1 MKKLLLTSAGFENPK
16 VGMKFLEIIGKP
28 ASEIKVVFI
37 PTAATTEG
45 EKYYVGECKKD
56 LLEVGI
62 DEKNIKVLDLDH
74 QISYSEVAGFDV
86 IYMCGGNTFH
96 LLNTVRKTGF
106 DKAIKQ
112 FLEEGKVYTGVSAGS
127 ILMGPNI
134 EIAKL
139 GDKNECG
146 VTNFT
151 GLGYIDSAISP
162 HYNEDERKKVEDFKK
177 KTNYPILP
185 LKDNQALLVLDNKTE
200 IIE

>member
-16 VGMKFLEIIGKP
+16 IGTKFLEIIGKP
-28 ASEIKVVFI
+28 ASEIKIIFI
-37 PTAATTEG
+37 PTAAVTEG
-45 EKYYVGECKKD
+45 EKYYVGKCKKE

-62 DEKNIKVLDLDH
+62 DEENIKVLDLDH

-86 IYMCGGNTFH
+86 IYVCGGNTFY
-96 LLNTVRKTGF
+96 LLNMVRKTGF
-106 DKAIKQ
+106 DKVIKQ
-112 FLEEGKVYTGVSAGS
+112 FLEKGKVYMGVSAGS

-151 GLGYIDSAISP
+151 GLGYIDSSISP
-162 HYNEDERKKVEDFKK
+162 HYNDDEHKKVEDFKK
-177 KTNYPILP
+177 KANYPILP
-185 LKDNQALLVLDNKTE
+185 LTDNQALLILDKKTE